1 MLHSRTGRRKEEV
14 IEMYLTYQEKTVS
27 VVADSVTPAIKMNIV
42 AHSDYNEFPL
52 KLIAQLYSEDHKFL
66 TRLEQIDQTSI
77 SGISRVIPAI
87 HNSEWGSYN
96 QKSDHIFE
104 MIAILSK
111 KSIDYI
117 EKIREKNK
125 KKDVVFHVRA
135 TSESLIS
142 YINLGDF
149 TQHPFPGVNQPQ
161 GVALSGN
168 RNFSTDIRILTVP
181 QGASLFALNK
191 YVLQD
196 QLITIPG
203 SDWVNDFQELL
214 GVGNFMIIEIPT
226 VNLEDE
232 HVISSSSEL
241 KTLIERVYN
250 SRNILEKMGK
260 YLSEGE
266 WGKVIE
272 ESRKFM
278 ELFTKDVKASIKEL
292 VVNSTG
298 ISDDSATKLT
308 TAFDNLED
316 YSNALH
322 HSTIKNES
330 GPAKVSNVFT
340 GGKED
345 AYLIFNLCSSILNL
359 ISKKIVAYL
368 RVTGP

>member
-1 MLHSRTGRRKEEV
+1 
-14 IEMYLTYQEKTVS
+14 MYLTYQEKTVS

-42 AHSDYNEFPL
+42 AHLDYNEFPF
-52 KLIAQLYSEDHKFL
+52 KIIAQLYSEDHKFL
-66 TRLEQIDQTSI
+66 TRLEQIDQTSV
-77 SGISRVIPAI
+77 SGISRGIPAI
-87 HNSEWGSYN
+87 HNSEWVSYAN

-125 KKDVVFHVRA
+125 KRDVVFHVKA
-135 TSESLIS
+135 TGESLIS
-142 YINLGDF
+142 YANLGDF
-149 TQHPFPGVNQPQ
+149 TLHPFPGVKQPQ

-168 RNFSTDIRILTVP
+168 RNFSNDIRILTIP
-181 QGASLFALNK
+181 QNASLFVLNK

-196 QLITIPG
+196 QLITIPS
-203 SDWVNDFQELL
+203 SDWVNDFQVPL
-214 GVGNFMIIEIPT
+214 GVGSFMVIEIPT

-232 HVISSSSEL
+232 HFKSSSSEL
-241 KTLIERVYN
+241 KTLIERVR
-250 SRNILEKMGK
+250 SSQGILGKMGK
-260 YLSEGE
+260 YLAEGE
-266 WGKVIE
+266 WGEVIE

-278 ELFTKDVKASIKEL
+278 ELFTKDVKGSIKEL

-322 HSTIKNES
+322 HSTKKDGS

-340 GGKED
+340 GRKED

-368 RVTGP
+368 RVTGT